1 MPVMH
6 SIPKNKRKW
15 KTKVIQKR
23 DMTKAMLEELKTDD
37 LNIKAALI
45 QALIPAGLECVCEEL
60 QKEVINLV
68 GERYKHGKVNT
79 RWGSQPGSVYLQE
92 QKIPLMVPRVR
103 NKELS
108 RDIPLKMYQSLQNP
122 YLSDKQTILKLL
134 NGISTHKYQR
144 CAELVP
150 AVFGISP
157 SNLSRRFKKNT
168 GDMIRMLKTRSL
180 SDYDFVC
187 VFIDG
192 KRYAK
197 DGLLVSLGITIDGK
211 KIILDIEHSHTENSQ
226 VMSQLIDKLIER
238 GLRFE
243 EGLLWIVDGSK
254 GIINAIKSKLQEYA
268 FIQRCQ
274 YHKQQNVTG
283 YLNDAQQQIV
293 KNKLKQAYKKT
304 TYKEAHASLSALYRE
319 LSNVNISAANS
330 LQEGLEET
338 LTLHSLG
345 LSPELCKSLNSTNCI
360 ESIMSQLGQYTDKVD
375 RWHNSYQLLRW
386 TGASLLEI
394 EPRLN
399 KIHGH
404 RYLHLLRHKM
414 KQEIKRRQENKYGS
428 IKQKEPV
435 LEAVEA

>member
-23 DMTKAMLEELKTDD
+23 KMTQTMLKQMQTDD
-37 LNIKAALI
+37 LDVTVSLI
-45 QALIPAGLECVCEEL
+45 QALIPCGLKAVEEKLLNEVQLLAGA
-60 QKEVINLV
+60 KN
-68 GERYKHGKVNT
+68 KHGKINT

-92 QKIPLMVPRVR
+92 QKVPIMVPRVR
-103 NKELS
+103 SKAFNTEL
-108 RDIPLKMYQSLQNP
+108 PLQVYQRLQQP
-122 YLSDKQTILKLL
+122 YLADRQTILKLL
-134 NGISTHKYQR
+134 NGISMNRYKESSQLIP
-144 CAELVP
+144 E
-150 AVFGISP
+150 VFGLSS

-168 GDMIRMLKTRSL
+168 GDMIRRLKTRSL

-254 GIINAIKSKLQEYA
+254 GIINAIKAKLQEYA
-268 FIQRCQ
+268 FVQRCQ

-428 IKQKEPV
+428 IKQKESV